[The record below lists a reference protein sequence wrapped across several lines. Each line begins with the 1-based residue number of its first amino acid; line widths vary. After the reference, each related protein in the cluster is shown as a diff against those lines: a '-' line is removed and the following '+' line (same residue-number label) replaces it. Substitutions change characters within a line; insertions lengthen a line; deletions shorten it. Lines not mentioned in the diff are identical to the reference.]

1 MTLECDVEIPMVS
14 ELRQL
19 SKLESQVEDT
29 LL

>member
-1 MTLECDVEIPMVS
+1 MTPECDVEIPMVS
-14 ELRQL
+14 EQRWL